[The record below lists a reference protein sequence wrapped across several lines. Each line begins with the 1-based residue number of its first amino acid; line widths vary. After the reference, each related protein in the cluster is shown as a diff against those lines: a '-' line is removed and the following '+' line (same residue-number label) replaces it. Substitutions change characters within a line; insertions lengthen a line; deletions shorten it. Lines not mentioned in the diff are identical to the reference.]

1 MWIITGQRD
10 FYFVCGIFVWTIP
23 RPWSSRS
30 SNIEV
35 RQTSIT
41 SHLTTFY
48 HVACV
53 AGFKREKGRGGG
65 FWRSGNGV
73 KSAQFPLL
81 PLSPFNACTQAE
93 WSPRRNCFCCHAL
106 WWGAVHDVKNTATQ
120 EPTLSATPQYCV
132 SSRNASS
139 NKEGGE
145 LCDNVKN
152 GRTIEETFTY
162 RCYFSG
168 VTVKCMNNRK
178 NTGGF
183 QYLQNKHQINGKT
196 LATDI

>member
-48 HVACV
+48 HVARV

-120 EPTLSATPQYCV
+120 YSYVVCYTTVLCV
-132 SSRNASS
+132 VTQRFFQQGGRRVVWQRKKRPNYRRNFY
-139 NKEGGE
+139 
-145 LCDNVKN
+145 LPLLLLRCDSQMY
-152 GRTIEETFTY
+152 E
-162 RCYFSG
+162 
-168 VTVKCMNNRK
+168 
-178 NTGGF
+178 
-183 QYLQNKHQINGKT
+183 
-196 LATDI
+196 

>member
-53 AGFKREKGRGGG
+53 AGFKREKGRGGILALREWG
-65 FWRSGNGV
+65 EERPISPPPPFPFQRLHTGWVKPTSQLFLLSRTVVRSCAWRKKYSYAIQLRCLLHHSTV
-73 KSAQFPLL
+73 CRHATLL
-81 PLSPFNACTQAE
+81 PT
-93 WSPRRNCFCCHAL
+93 RR
-106 WWGAVHDVKNTATQ
+106 
-120 EPTLSATPQYCV
+120 EESCV
-132 SSRNASS
+132 
-139 NKEGGE
+139 
-145 LCDNVKN
+145 
-152 GRTIEETFTY
+152 TT
-162 RCYFSG
+162 
-168 VTVKCMNNRK
+168 
-178 NTGGF
+178 
-183 QYLQNKHQINGKT
+183 
-196 LATDI
+196 